1 MGSLKPTYN
10 QTVTLMSTLG
20 FPEGTAPR
28 NTDSQERSLQKIN
41 AALVDGLPTV
51 DGLAPAP
58 GTYDSVV
65 MDPPDKPTTITYRTG
80 GPTGTVVATLTL
92 VYSGD
97 DVASITRS

>member
-1 MGSLKPTYN
+1 
-10 QTVTLMSTLG
+10 MSAEVRIAKFHTTG
-20 FPEGTAPR
+20 NGEQAVEIT
-28 NTDSQERSLQKIN
+28 
-41 AALVDGLPTV
+41 

-65 MDPPDKPTTITYRTG
+65 MDPPDKPTTIAYRTG